1 MTDAK
6 AELRAVMRSRRK
18 ALKAMHPHAAAAAA
32 AHAPAMLKALPF
44 APVVVALYQ
53 PMGAELDTAP
63 LADVLR
69 VSGLMLA
76 LPRVAA
82 ANAPLTFHLWT
93 PGDPLAPDLQR
104 CMAPLPDAPT
114 VDPDVVIVPLL
125 AFDAR
130 GGRLGQ
136 GGGYYDRTLEQLAFR
151 SPRGLF
157 VGMAYAGQA
166 VERIPDEDHDQKLDG
181 VLTERGYMPAQKDI

>member
-6 AELRAVMRSRRK
+6 QELRAVMRSRRK
-18 ALKAMHPHAAAAAA
+18 ALKAAHPHAAAQAAG
-32 AHAPAMLKALPF
+32 HAGAMLASLPF
-44 APVVVALYQ
+44 APVVVGLYQ

-63 LADVLR
+63 LAEVLMA
-69 VSGLMLA
+69 SGLLLA
-76 LPRVAA
+76 LPRVAMA
-82 ANAPLTFHLWT
+82 AAPLVFHRWR
-93 PGDPLAPDLQR
+93 PGDPLEPDLQR
-104 CMAPLPDAPT
+104 CMAPMPDAPRA
-114 VDPDVVIVPLL
+114 DPDVVVVPLL

-157 VGMAYAGQA
+157 VGMAYAGQE

-181 VLTERGYMPAQKDI
+181 VLTEKGYMPARKDV